1 MLWCLI
7 DSPAGQLT
15 LVSDGTALV
24 ALLFDTAQAE
34 VEAQFPDAAQG
45 EDRVLEAAKVQ
56 LAQYFAG
63 TRRDFDL
70 PLAPHGGTAFQRAVW
85 RALATIPYG
94 TTVSYGTIASTI
106 GKPTASRAV
115 GAANGANPLSIL
127 VPCHRVIGA
136 GGQMTGYGGGL
147 WRKELLL
154 GLEQRAAS

>member
-7 DSPAGQLT
+7 DSSAGQLT

>member
-1 MLWCLI
+1 MLWCLK
-7 DSPAGQLT
+7 DSPVGQLT

-34 VEAQFPDAAQG
+34 VLAQFPDAAQG
-45 EDRVLEAAKVQ
+45 EDRVLEAAKMQ
-56 LAQYFAG
+56 LDQYFAG